1 MDCIRTSSTWHSRNA
16 NRTDFAPR
24 PSVPPQPKF
33 IPAFIKTMDE
43 EGVDIVTGT
52 RYKPGGGVFGWDLR
66 RKLTSRVANYLADLM
81 LSPQVSVTPVRP

>member
-1 MDCIRTSSTWHSRNA
+1 
-16 NRTDFAPR
+16 
-24 PSVPPQPKF
+24 
-33 IPAFIKTMDE
+33 MDE

>member
-1 MDCIRTSSTWHSRNA
+1 
-16 NRTDFAPR
+16 
-24 PSVPPQPKF
+24 
-33 IPAFIKTMDE
+33 MDE

-81 LSPQVSVTPVRP
+81 LSPQVSCDASQTQTPVLSPAHRHSCPFMPIFNGLQPIHPSAC